1 MPPHYSWRHAL
12 HLYSSAFVG
21 DVHFTLFASP
31 LVTMPD
37 TGLPNCRVQLTRY
50 CKQSMVSKRIAA
62 LKQLFIMDI
71 GDNIKLMCCC
81 VFATLCLIFGVC
93 FYLFGLNLSVIA
105 VSYACRTFFAW
116 IAKIAHAILKYNE
129 IMPNS
134 LWTKKIRGLC
144 ESLGVHCWWG
154 FSACSAFFVNIYK

>member
-1 MPPHYSWRHAL
+1 MPLHYSWRHGL

-21 DVHFTLFASP
+21 DGRFTVCAP
-31 LVTMPD
+31 V
-37 TGLPNCRVQLTRY
+37 GHNAECRRAQLQGILTRY
-50 CKQSMVSKRIAA
+50 CKQSMVLQRIAA
-62 LKQLFIMDI
+62 FKPLFKMGI

-105 VSYACRTFFAW
+105 VSYACRAFFVW
-116 IAKIAHAILKYNE
+116 LAKIAHVILKYNE

-144 ESLGVHCWWG
+144 ESLGVHRRWG
-154 FSACSAFFVNIYK
+154 FSACSVCFVDIYK